1 MWEERQE
8 RDGIDECVIPV
19 VKHDEESVVVWE
31 CFVGERAEDSIMVK
45 GIMKKEQYH
54 SFLQ

>member
-1 MWEERQE
+1 MREERQE
-8 RDGIDECVIPV
+8 RDCIDECVIPV